1 MTSKRLA
8 QALEKCDIS
17 VRRAYDRLLPSQ
29 KAALDEDH
37 FRHYLVCRKADLH
50 PETGFIREW
59 IADLKFD
66 PIEPVS

>member
-8 QALEKCDIS
+8 NALEKCDIS
-17 VRRAYDRLLPSQ
+17 VRRAYDRLLPEQ

-37 FRHYLVCRKADLH
+37 FRHAINCKKSDIG
-50 PETGFIREW
+50 PEPAFIREW
-59 IADLKFD
+59 IADLKFA